1 MATKNT
7 PPGLFARV
15 ANFVRSPAAEPSTR
29 NLGNSQQD
37 GEAGKLTIKRMI
49 ERKAHNDAVRQ
60 REFSQL
66 RKLRGASPEAMSEM
80 TGRASFFQDSS
91 GFHESIGRES
101 TLRKIDD
108 IEAQMSNQL
117 RKGQWVEPADT
128 TLHARLSE
136 PLPTP
141 PKVKAAR
148 QSQRNTYTNFAPT
161 MPINSAAWDQPAP
174 TGLAAAYAPTQKF
187 EMSRQRGFSNSKMV
201 FTDLG
206 QAVSDPVLEDA
217 AIRFANSDD
226 AGAES
231 VLLLALQSNQTTPDL
246 KDSWTTALLDMYRS
260 TGQLASYER
269 LALQYAQ
276 RSDRVASNP
285 QVARQVTASAVH
297 QPGSAAWR
305 SPAILDEAAV
315 RQLQA
320 SVASERTPIRL
331 DWLALKAITDEA
343 AQALTTVMAQW
354 CDQPLTLHFDNLQVL
369 DALLCLKTPVGDR
382 QVPQFWWQLRLNT
395 LRVLTAQDEFELA
408 SMDYGMTYEVSPP
421 AWRTPRCNW
430 ANVHPASAQHP
441 SARIDDSAEINASVP
456 ATEFTPFVE
465 ASASRVAMS
474 GEVLGS
480 AATGLDA
487 MHAALQAS
495 GDVLVSCDSLVRVD
509 FSAAGSILNWV
520 ASAQAAGKKVEFC
533 RMPHLVAAFF
543 NLIGINEHAR
553 VTARAN

>member
-141 PKVKAAR
+141 PKAKAAR

-246 KDSWTTALLDMYRS
+246 KDTWTTALLDMYRS

-297 QPGSAAWR
+297 QPDSAAWR

-408 SMDYGMTYEVSPP
+408 SMDYGMTYDVSPP

-430 ANVHPASAQHP
+430 ANVHPASAQHL

-487 MHAALQAS
+487 IHAALQAS

-520 ASAQAAGKKVEFC
+520 ASAKAAGKNVEFC